1 MRKALEPYIKLAPF
15 FGIGLAVVAVVI
27 VGILYVQRGAKVELL
42 GSIQKVRTLPL
53 EDNSAIAVIDFR
65 VRNPSD
71 YRFVVSKV
79 EVTMVDPAG
88 KTQEGLVISEVDAKN
103 LFQYYPVLGQKFND
117 SLVLR
122 TKVKPGESIDRMVAA
137 RFEVPEKLIQQRKG
151 LTIRIEEI
159 DSGPSEISE
168 GRKP

>member
-15 FGIGLAVVAVVI
+15 FGIGLAVVAVAI
-27 VGILYVQRGAKVELL
+27 VCILYMQRGAKVELV
-42 GSIQKVRTLPL
+42 GSIQKVRTMALD
-53 EDNSAIAVIDFR
+53 ETSAIAILDFR

-79 EVTMVDPAG
+79 EVSMVDPAG

-103 LFQYYPVLGQKFND
+103 LFQYYTALGQKFND

-122 TKVKPGESIDRMVAA
+122 TKVKPGESIDRMLAV
-137 RFEVPEKLIQQRKG
+137 RFEVPEKLIEQRRG

-168 GRKP
+168 GPKR